1 MPELSSYAYLHG
13 KQREG
18 NHVCCAGPAL
28 RNSTANADGLRWGY
42 SYTRSQ
48 FTKAIDVLKREAAIG
63 FIPEHVESEFQDLAE
78 TIAKTLVFPVND

>member
-1 MPELSSYAYLHG
+1 MLCWTRFAKFYR
-13 KQREG
+13 Q
-18 NHVCCAGPAL
+18 
-28 RNSTANADGLRWGY
+28 NADGLRWGY

-78 TIAKTLVFPVND
+78 TIAKTLVFPGKRLTVPVIGNTQQPVRRNM